1 MEQVKKME
9 NFKKLKF
16 GIVGL
21 GLMGGSFAKVVQKY
35 NLSSEV
41 VGYDH
46 NPLHQEQ
53 ALELGLVEKIVDIN
67 ELLECDVIILSI
79 PVDAIIAFMPTLEKA
94 GPDTTIM
101 DFGST
106 KKLIVDNIPPKMKHN
121 FIPAHPMTGTEKFG
135 PKAAI
140 DGLYEGKTI
149 VLCDLDICGE
159 LHKQRALDIFNAIA
173 MRIVHMDS
181 KTHDI
186 HACYISHLPHAI
198 SFGLANTVMSHEDP
212 EYIISLAAGGFKDM
226 SRIAKSSPNMWTDIF
241 RQNRENLLKA
251 LSIYEEHMK
260 HMQQMLE
267 DENYEA
273 IHKWMKK
280 ANTLHDIL

>member
-1 MEQVKKME
+1 MEE
-9 NFKKLKF
+9 FKKLKF

-21 GLMGGSFAKVVQKY
+21 GLMGGSFAKVVKKY
-35 NLSSEV
+35 NLASGV

-46 NPLHQEQ
+46 NHTHQEQ
-53 ALELGLVEKIVDIN
+53 ALALDLVEKIVDID
-67 ELLECDVIILSI
+67 ELLKCDMVVLCI
-79 PVDAIIAFMPTLEKA
+79 PVDAIVAFMPTLEKVSK
-94 GPDTTIM
+94 DTTII

-106 KKLIVDNIPPKMKHN
+106 KKLIIDNIPDSIRKN
-121 FIPAHPMTGTEKFG
+121 FVPAHPMTGTEKFG

-149 VLCDLDICGE
+149 VVCDIDTCDEI
-159 LHKQRALDIFNAIA
+159 HQNRVLDIFNAIA

-181 KTHDI
+181 DTHDI

-198 SFGLANTVMSHEDP
+198 SYGLANTVMSHEDP
-212 EYIISLAAGGFKDM
+212 QNIISLAAGGFNDM

-241 RQNRENLLKA
+241 RQNKDNLLEA
-251 LSIYEEHMK
+251 LTVYEDHMK
-260 HMQQMLE
+260 NMKKMLE
-267 DENYEA
+267 NEDYES
-273 IHKWMKK
+273 IHKWMAK

>member
-1 MEQVKKME
+1 ME

-21 GLMGGSFAKVVQKY
+21 GLMGGSFAKVVKKY
-35 NLSSEV
+35 NLASEV

-46 NPLHQEQ
+46 NKQHEDQ
-53 ALELGLVEKIVDIN
+53 AIALGLVERVVDID
-67 ELLECDVIILSI
+67 ELLNCDIIILCI
-79 PVDAIIAFMPTLEKA
+79 PVDAIVSFMPTLENIDK
-94 GPDTTIM
+94 DTTIV

-106 KKLIVDNIPPKMKHN
+106 KKLIVDNIPESIKNN
-121 FIPAHPMTGTEKFG
+121 FVPAHPMTGTEKFG
-135 PKAAI
+135 PFAAV

-149 VLCDLDICGE
+149 VLCDLDQCDE
-159 LHKQRALDIFNAIA
+159 LHKQRSLDIFNAIA

-181 KTHDI
+181 SIHDL

-212 EYIISLAAGGFKDM
+212 QNIMTLAAGGFKDM

-241 RQNRENLLKA
+241 RQNRENLLES
-251 LSIYEEHMK
+251 LTRYEEHMQDMK
-260 HMQQMLE
+260 KMLE
-267 DENYEA
+267 EENYEE
-273 IHKWMKK
+273 IHKWMVK